1 MPAPH
6 RRSIITYL
14 PLLNVSLPKLA
25 LAVIFGALLTM
36 SLFIVE
42 NRRLI
47 ATSRLASF
55 MTTRGV
61 NIEYSS
67 DKTPRKLLTVMKGT
81 TVLEVIEMVSS
92 QSDFKSPWS
101 CKVNNLQLT
110 ISLDRYAVKDMDIIT
125 CNSKGP
131 GI

>member
-25 LAVIFGALLTM
+25 IAVIFGALLTM

-55 MTTRGV
+55 MTTRGMTV
-61 NIEYSS
+61 EYSS
-67 DKTPRKLLTVMKGT
+67 DKTPRKIMTVMKGT
-81 TVLEVIEMVSS
+81 TVLELIGMIETASNT
-92 QSDFKSPWS
+92 KSNWS
-101 CKVNNLQLT
+101 CKVNNTQVAVA
-110 ISLDRYAVKDMDIIT
+110 LDRYVIKDMDIAT
-125 CNSKGP
+125 CKSTP
-131 GI
+131 DL